1 MKLVVEGQKASASYW
16 GFYSPPGYGHC
27 PAGDL
32 GRPASAQNPPNALV
46 SHSSLGPH
54 SKGYALQAEQ
64 PRVVDPINGKLAEG
78 APPGWGGTL
87 LPGLVQAA
95 AGRGAPREAGD
106 PGG

>member
-1 MKLVVEGQKASASYW
+1 MDAAPQET
-16 GFYSPPGYGHC
+16 
-27 PAGDL
+27 PAD
-32 GRPASAQNPPNALV
+32 PHACVWNPQNTLV